1 VTAKIVG
8 YKRAALALDRSRY
21 ATTSPRVIALPDGT
35 FVGVGDQHT
44 DGDAMLF
51 GARGTS
57 AWRSEVSL
65 SVYRGH
71 AEADHIN
78 ATAAR

>member
-1 VTAKIVG
+1 MAKITG
-8 YKRAALALDRSRY
+8 YKSFAKALDRSRY
-21 ATTSPRVIALPDGT
+21 ATTSPRVLVLADGT
-35 FVGVGDQHT
+35 YVGVGDQHT

-65 SVYRGH
+65 
-71 AEADHIN
+71 
-78 ATAAR
+78 